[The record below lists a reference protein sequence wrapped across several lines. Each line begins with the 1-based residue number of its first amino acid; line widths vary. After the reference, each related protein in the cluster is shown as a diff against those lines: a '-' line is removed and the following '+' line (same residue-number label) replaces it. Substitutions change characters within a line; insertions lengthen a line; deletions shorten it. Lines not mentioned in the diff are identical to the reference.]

1 MSMRLEDG
9 CVWVELSLTEMLNAA
24 NVGIVRHYESSRR
37 KHKSA
42 HGFVEDATT
51 ALTIDIEGAMGE
63 VCVAKVLD
71 RYYEGTVNTFKDAD
85 IGKDIQVRCR
95 SKHDYDL
102 IVREDDNPDHYYIHV
117 TGTAP
122 HYCIRGWMRGDE
134 AKQAKYLA
142 GHGGRVPAY
151 FVPAKDLKKIPL
163 QNKAFKNDPAT

>member
-1 MSMRLEDG
+1 MSMHLENG

-24 NVGIVRHYESSRR
+24 NVGIVRHHESTKRN
-37 KHKSA
+37 HKFA
-42 HGFVEDATT
+42 HGFVENEKT
-51 ALTIDIEGAMGE
+51 ALCIDIEGAMGE

-71 RYYEGTVNTFKDAD
+71 RYYEGTVNTFKGAD

-102 IVREDDNPDHYYIHV
+102 IVRDDDNPNHFYIHV

-122 HYCIRGWMRGDE
+122 NYCVRGWMRGED
-134 AKQAKYLA
+134 AKQPKYLA

-151 FVPAKDLKKIPL
+151 FVPEKDLKKIPL
-163 QNKAFKNDPAT
+163 QNKAFKNDATT